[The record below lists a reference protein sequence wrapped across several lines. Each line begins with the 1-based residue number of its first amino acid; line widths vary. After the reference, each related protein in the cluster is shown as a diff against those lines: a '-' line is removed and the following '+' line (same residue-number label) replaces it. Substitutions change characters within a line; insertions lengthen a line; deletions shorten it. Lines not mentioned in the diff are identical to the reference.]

1 MTKYILLVL
10 ATLAFV
16 AGAPLESRAQS
27 QSATAVIR
35 TKLSKGISQKTLVER
50 GIDIM
55 HVYPDGRV
63 DLVVT
68 DAQLAWISSKG
79 NPVSVLERIN
89 LLAPAALDANLG
101 AYYTHNEMEA
111 GLDSLAQAYPAL
123 AHIDTLGR
131 TYQGIYIRAIKI
143 SDNAGVDENEP
154 EVFIM
159 GCHHARELMSVEVP
173 MRLAKY
179 LLANYGT
186 DPRVTNLVNTREIWI
201 APMINVDG
209 HVWVELNHS
218 GSSVTWWRKNRR
230 GNGDGSIGVDLNR
243 NYSYKWGYDNIGSSP
258 TPASDVYRGSAA
270 FSEPETQAVR
280 NFCALHHFALCI
292 SYHSYGDLILYPWGY
307 AALNTMDQELFAAL
321 GDTLKH
327 GNNYLAGNAAS
338 GAIYL
343 TNGSSDDWLYGDV
356 QTKGAVLGFTVE
368 LNSYEEGGFS
378 PPESLIFPTFNKVLG
393 LNLTLIT
400 LADNPRRILGP
411 WAPQMNPVATL
422 NPPAYEI
429 SWSGWDTH
437 DPNPPVSYE
446 LTEIKN
452 LTTRTDSVEAADALW
467 TADGFALSN
476 TRAYTGSYS
485 YYSGRGDNLHRT
497 LRMVNI
503 YPVWLPTVLTCRLW
517 YDIESGWD
525 YAYLEGSTD
534 DGKSW
539 VTLPG
544 SRTTNANPNGTNR
557 GNGITGSSGG
567 WVSATFDLTNLMVT
581 ETGFALVRFVY
592 VTDESVN
599 NEGIY
604 IDLVSPVTRADRS
617 SVIATN
623 VVHTW
628 FHRWP
633 QELGSFLYCVRAFDA
648 EGRASARSDL
658 AARQV
663 TDLTAATPPAPLSS
677 LEQNYPNPFNP
688 STILTFTVGAGD
700 APGSGAALVS
710 LRLYDVSGRAVAV
723 LKEGRL
729 SAGRHSVAWNG
740 LDNAGRAVASGIYF
754 ARLRVGDR
762 VFVRK
767 IVLAR

>member
-1 MTKYILLVL
+1 MRKYILLVL
-10 ATLAFV
+10 ATLVFV
-16 AGAPLESRAQS
+16 ALTPPETRAQS
-27 QSATAVIR
+27 QKATAVVR
-35 TKLSKGISQKTLVER
+35 TRLSKGISQKALVER
-50 GIDIM
+50 GVDIM

-63 DLVVT
+63 DLAVT
-68 DAQLAWISSKG
+68 DEQLAWISSKG
-79 NPVSVLERIN
+79 VSFSVLDRIN
-89 LLAPAALDANLG
+89 LLAPAALDGNLG
-101 AYYTHNEMEA
+101 AYYTHVEMEA

-123 AHIDTLGR
+123 THIDTLGT
-131 TYQGIYIRAIKI
+131 TYQGIYLRAIKI
-143 SDNAGVDENEP
+143 SDNADVDEDEP
-154 EVFIM
+154 EVFLM

-186 DPRVTNLVNTREIWI
+186 DPVVTNLVNTREVWI
-201 APMINVDG
+201 APMINIDG
-209 HVWVELNHS
+209 HYWVQLNHS
-218 GSSVTWWRKNRR
+218 GSSVNWWRKNRR
-230 GNGDGSIGVDLNR
+230 VNGDGSFGVDLNR

-280 NFCALHHFALCI
+280 NFCALHHFTLSI

-307 AALNTMDQELFAAL
+307 AALNTMDQDLFAAL
-321 GDTLKH
+321 GDTLKY
-327 GNNYLAGNAAS
+327 GNNYLAGNVAA

-343 TNGSSDDWLYGDV
+343 TNGGSEDWLYGDV
-356 QTKGAVLGFTVE
+356 QTKNVVYAFTVE
-368 LNSYEEGGFS
+368 VNTYEEGGFS
-378 PPESLIFPTFNKVLG
+378 PPESLILPTFNKLLG
-393 LNLTLIT
+393 LNLTLLA
-400 LADNPRRILGP
+400 LADNPHRVLGP
-411 WAPQMNPVATL
+411 WTPQMGPVATL
-422 NPPAYEI
+422 NPPAFEI
-429 SWSGWDTH
+429 SWSGADPH
-437 DPNPPVSYE
+437 DPNPAVSYE

-452 LTTRTDSVEAADALW
+452 LTTGIDSVEAADALW
-467 TADGFALSN
+467 TADGFALSS
-476 TRAYTGSYS
+476 TRAYVGSQS

-517 YDIESGWD
+517 YDIENGWD
-525 YAYLEGSTD
+525 YAYLEGSVD

-544 SRTTNANPNGTNR
+544 SRTTNSNPNGTNR

-599 NEGIY
+599 NEGLY
-604 IDLVSPVTRADRS
+604 IDLVSPVTRAERS
-617 SVIATN
+617 SVIASGLVN
-623 VVHTW
+623 TW

-648 EGRASARSDL
+648 EGQASGRSDL
-658 AARQV
+658 ATRQV
-663 TDLTAATPPAPLSS
+663 TDLTAATPPATLSS

-688 STILTFTVGAGD
+688 STTLTFTVGAGD
-700 APGSGAALVS
+700 APAGGTVLVS

-723 LKEGRL
+723 LKEGKL
-729 SAGRHSVAWNG
+729 PAGRYSAVWNG
-740 LDNAGRAVASGIYF
+740 SGKDGKQVASGIYF
-754 ARLRVGDR
+754 AELRLGGK

-767 IVLAR
+767 MILLR